1 MPILMAAKEKRI
13 SKSSLFSSDIGID
26 LGTANTLVY
35 VRGRGIVL
43 NEPSVVTVND
53 KTGQVVAIGKEAKM
67 MLGKTPPH
75 VRVVRPLSHGVI
87 SDFEVTEELLAYL
100 IRKAQGDRTRLF
112 GPRVVVGVPTGVT
125 NVESRAV
132 RDAALASG
140 AREVYIV
147 EETMAGAIGAKL
159 PVRDPVGTMVLDIGG
174 GTTDIAVIALGG
186 TVASKSSHVAGD
198 RFNENIIDFVRSEFQ
213 LAIGEKTAEDVKIGI
228 GAVLPLSEPLTQ
240 AVRGRD
246 LATGLPREVKLTDT
260 HIREALQPSLDK
272 LMEAMKEVIEA
283 TPPELLSDVLERG
296 VTVFGGGALLR
307 GLPEMLSN
315 MLGVPV
321 FVATDPL
328 TAVVRGTGIIVEDPR
343 AWSGIFLHED
353 AILPQT

>member
-1 MPILMAAKEKRI
+1 MARRL
-13 SKSSLFSSDIGID
+13 SRSSFFSSDIGID

-53 KTGQVVAIGKEAKM
+53 KTGQLVAVGKEAKL

-75 VRVVRPLSHGVI
+75 IRTVRPLSHGVI

-100 IRKAQGDRTRLF
+100 IRKAQGGRSRLL
-112 GPRVVVGVPTGVT
+112 GPRVVVGVLTGVT

-132 RDAALASG
+132 RDAALTSG
-140 AREVYIV
+140 AREVFIL
-147 EETMAGAIGAKL
+147 EEPMAGAIGAKL
-159 PVRDPVGTMVLDIGG
+159 PITEPIGTMVLDIGG

-186 TVASKSSHVAGD
+186 SVASKSSHVAGD

-213 LAIGEKTAEDVKIGI
+213 LAIGEKTAEDTKIAI
-228 GAVLPLSEPLTQ
+228 GAVLPLPTPLERP
-240 AVRGRD
+240 VRGRD
-246 LATGLPREVKLTDT
+246 LATGLPREIIMTDT
-260 HIREALQPSLDK
+260 HIREALSPSLDA
-272 LMEAMKEVIEA
+272 LMEAMKEVIER

-307 GLPEMLSN
+307 GLPELLSR

-321 FVATDPL
+321 HVAADPL
-328 TAVVRGTGIIVEDPR
+328 TAVVRGTGIVTEDPEPWR
-343 AWSGIFLHED
+343 DAFLHED
-353 AILPQT
+353 AILTHA